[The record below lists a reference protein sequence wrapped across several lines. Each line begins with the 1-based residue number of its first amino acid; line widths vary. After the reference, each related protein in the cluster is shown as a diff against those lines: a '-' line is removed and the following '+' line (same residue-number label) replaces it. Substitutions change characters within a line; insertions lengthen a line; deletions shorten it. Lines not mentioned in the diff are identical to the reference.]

1 VKKALLV
8 AAIAATLAGPSLAA
22 GSPAFADPLV
32 VAQSSETMTSPLLG
46 SMDTL
51 HKQMSAMKMSGSTDK
66 DYMTYMKMLV
76 GAMKSATQAEMKAG
90 KDRQSKETAEQ
101 VYKRLFQ
108 SDPLDGT
115 FGANR

>member
-1 VKKALLV
+1 MKKALLV
-8 AAIAATLAGPSLAA
+8 AAIAATLAGPSLA